1 MEVRKTKVPIT
12 LMRGLT
18 CPCRNPRTFTGSVSF
33 RPETN
38 QATANSSKETAI
50 VMNRAAKIAGQQNGM
65 ITFHNAIHSEAP
77 RFHAAAS
84 SEGSICDNLSLTMA
98 MAKEIGR
105 AHA

>member
-1 MEVRKTKVPIT
+1 
-12 LMRGLT
+12 MRISDWSSDVCSSDL
-18 CPCRNPRTFTGSVSF
+18 
-33 RPETN
+33 TN

-50 VMNRAAKIAGQQNGM
+50 VMNRAAKIAGRQNGM

-98 MAKEIGR
+98 MAKG
-105 AHA
+105 AHMTTWEDRKSTRLNSSH